1 VIAPPAANASRAPG
15 QGRPENICRKNRSTA
30 RLAWQAFLDRL
41 DPIGIVRAVLVTLTI
56 FWLAVAWSW
65 R

>member
-1 VIAPPAANASRAPG
+1 MIAPPAANASRAPG
-15 QGRPENICRKNRSTA
+15 EGRPENIHRDNRSAA
-30 RLAWQAFLDRL
+30 RSAWQAFLDRL
-41 DPIGIVRAVLVTLTI
+41 DPIGIVRAVLVALTI